1 MGTQE
6 MSHRFDVMLNSYAS
20 QAQFGEQASNM
31 SVVLDEFE
39 KSVLLTQ
46 AQEIVLKAVYNRK
59 KNAVNEGLDDSEE
72 RQIDFST
79 LITTAVLERAS
90 DQTSAFDDRG
100 IIYNMPSRTARASVD
115 VFDSSFDYTFHSKEK
130 SSDIFDS
137 SFDYTFHSKEETSSD
152 VMFILNERIITQ
164 VGGMKKSYVV
174 VPIHYREYDREM
186 SRPYGQP
193 LKKQVWRLIQNNSKG
208 IDAKLEI
215 IPRWNLTSNEEILEY
230 KIRYIRRP
238 YPIVLTKLE
247 NGLNIEGFTQE
258 NPCELAPIL
267 HEEVLNKAVELAMAS
282 RGRIASPNSN
292 N

>member
-6 MSHRFDVMLNSYAS
+6 MSHRFDVLLNSYAS
-20 QAQFGEQASNM
+20 QAQFGEQASSM

-46 AQEIVLKAVYNRK
+46 AQEIVLKAAYNRK
-59 KNAVNEGLDDSEE
+59 KNAVNEGIDDSEE

-100 IIYNMPSRTARASVD
+100 IIYNMPSRTARTSVD

-137 SFDYTFHSKEETSSD
+137 SFDYTFHSKEETSS
-152 VMFILNERIITQ
+152 
-164 VGGMKKSYVV
+164 KSYVV

-215 IPRWNLTSNEEILEY
+215 IPRWNLTDREEILEY

-247 NGLNIEGFTQE
+247 DGLNIEGFTQE

>member
-1 MGTQE
+1 

-20 QAQFGEQASNM
+20 QAQFGEQASSM

-46 AQEIVLKAVYNRK
+46 AQEIVLKAAYNRK
-59 KNAVNEGLDDSEE
+59 KNAVNEGVDDSEE

-100 IIYNMPSRTARASVD
+100 IIYNMPSRTAITAAD
-115 VFDSSFDYTFHSKEK
+115 TFDSSFDYTFHSKEK
-130 SSDIFDS
+130 A
-137 SFDYTFHSKEETSSD
+137 SSD
-152 VMFILNERIITQ
+152 VMFILNEKITTQ

-215 IPRWNLTSNEEILEY
+215 IPRWNLTDREEILEY

-247 NGLNIEGFTQE
+247 DGLNIEGFTQE

-267 HEEVLNKAVELAMAS
+267 HEEVLNKAVELALAS

>member
-1 MGTQE
+1 MTTKE
-6 MSHRFDVMLNSYAS
+6 MSDSLDSLLNSYAN
-20 QAQFGEQASNM
+20 QADFGEESAKQDI
-31 SVVLDEFE
+31 VLDEYE
-39 KSVLLTQ
+39 KSLYLTQ
-46 AQEIVLKAVYNRK
+46 AQDIILKSYFQRTTNG
-59 KNAVNEGLDDSEE
+59 EGNGFDDSEK

-100 IIYNMPSRTARASVD
+100 IIYNMPSRTTITAVD
-115 VFDSSFDYTFHSKEK
+115 TFDSSFDYTFHPKEK
-130 SSDIFDS
+130 VSS
-137 SFDYTFHSKEETSSD
+137 E

-164 VGGMKKSYVV
+164 VGSMRKSYVV

-186 SRPYGQP
+186 SKPYGQP
-193 LKKQVWRLIQNNSKG
+193 LKRQVWRLIQNNSEG
-208 IDAKLEI
+208 IDTKLEI
-215 IPRWNLTSNEEILEY
+215 IPRWNLASNEEILEY

-247 NGLNIEGFTQE
+247 DGLNIEGFTQE

-267 HEEVLNKAVELAMAS
+267 HEEVLNKAVELAIAS

>member
-6 MSHRFDVMLNSYAS
+6 MSHRFDVLLNSYAS
-20 QAQFGEQASNM
+20 QAQFGEQASSI

-46 AQEIVLKAVYNRK
+46 AQEIVLKAAYNRK
-59 KNAVNEGLDDSEE
+59 KNAVNEGIDDSEE

-100 IIYNMPSRTARASVD
+100 IIYNMPSRTTIAAAD
-115 VFDSSFDYTFHSKEK
+115 TFDSSFDYTFHPKEK
-130 SSDIFDS
+130 VSS
-137 SFDYTFHSKEETSSD
+137 E

-193 LKKQVWRLIQNNSKG
+193 LKKQVWRLIQNNSNG

-215 IPRWNLTSNEEILEY
+215 IPRWNLTDREEILEY

-247 NGLNIEGFTQE
+247 DGLNIEGFTQE

-267 HEEVLNKAVELAMAS
+267 HEEVLNKAVELALAS
-282 RGRIASPNSN
+282 RGRIASPSSN

>member
-6 MSHRFDVMLNSYAS
+6 MSYRFDVLLNSYAS
-20 QAQFGEQASNM
+20 QAQFGEQASSM
-31 SVVLDEFE
+31 SVVLDEYE
-39 KSVLLTQ
+39 KSVVLTQ
-46 AQEIVLKAVYNRK
+46 AQEIVLKAAYNRK
-59 KNAVNEGLDDSEE
+59 KNAANEGIDGSEE

-79 LITTAVLERAS
+79 LITTAVLKRAS

-100 IIYNMPSRTARASVD
+100 IIYNMPLRTTIVAAD
-115 VFDSSFDYTFHSKEK
+115 TFDSSFDYTFHSKEK
-130 SSDIFDS
+130 V
-137 SFDYTFHSKEETSSD
+137 SSD

-164 VGGMKKSYVV
+164 VGGMKKNYVV

-247 NGLNIEGFTQE
+247 GGLNIEGFTQE

-267 HEEVLNKAVELAMAS
+267 HEEVLRKAVELALAS